1 LAAEDELVGQ
11 VLMKRLFIFEIFFK
25 NLGALLFVVVVVVVV
40 EDVVVEVVSVVV
52 FDVVVVGGGGGTQFP
67 SQYLTLRSVTAIF

>member
-1 LAAEDELVGQ
+1 MAAEDELVGQ
-11 VLMKRLFIFEIFFK
+11 VLMKRLFIFESFFK

-52 FDVVVVGGGGGTQFP
+52 VDVVVVGGGTQFS